1 MQRKEE
7 HQMSEASRTGQ
18 DPPARKT
25 TRRQFISQAGV
36 GIAGASLFTKSAF
49 GGLARKAATKK
60 IGFAMAT
67 FAVVRYTAFDF
78 PIFKKTVSS
87 LGYTPVVNEA
97 DDDPAKQVSNVED
110 LLTLGV
116 DALVLQPVISD
127 AAVSLVQKA
136 KEANVPVLVYNTPIP
151 SADVKGF
158 VARDNIA
165 MGKLI
170 ANAALKDTGLKGNWI
185 VIGGD
190 KGNGVAD
197 LTVVGFH
204 QVVDPY
210 VKNGT
215 MKLVAEYNEK
225 GFDPDIAR
233 TQTEEALTKTNDQLR
248 GVLGMWDDGAIGSLA
263 AINARKLGGKVWLG
277 GQDASE
283 PALRAMVLGQFN
295 TSGFTQFDVMATT
308 AAQLAVKLAKGQSIS
323 SPQTYDTGAGKVPFF
338 PVKIYPV
345 SRANMVVFMKKYP
358 SYADPTH
365 ILFGIPRSKWP
376 KGAAALVGKA

>member
-1 MQRKEE
+1 MSGASRKEDDF
-7 HQMSEASRTGQ
+7 AS
-18 DPPARKT
+18 KKSN
-25 TRRQFISQAGV
+25 RRQFLGQAGL
-36 GIAGASLFTKSAF
+36 GLAGASILARPAF
-49 GGLARKAATKK
+49 GGIRRNSATKK

-78 PIFKKTVSS
+78 PIFKQTVSS

-110 LLTLGV
+110 LLTLGIE
-116 DALVLQPVISD
+116 ALVLQPVISD

-136 KEANVPVLVYNTPIP
+136 KDAGVPVLVYNTPIP

-185 VIGGD
+185 IVGGD

-204 QVVDPY
+204 QVIDKY

-215 MKLVAEYNEK
+215 MKLVAQYNEK
-225 GFDPDIAR
+225 GFDPEIAR
-233 TQTEEALTKTNDQLR
+233 TQTEQALTKTNDDLR
-248 GVLGMWDDGAIGSLA
+248 GVLGMWDDGAIGALA
-263 AINARKLGGKVWLG
+263 AISARRLAGKVWLG

-283 PALRAMVLGQFN
+283 PALRAMLLRQFN
-295 TSGFTQFDVMATT
+295 TSGFTQFDVMAKT
-308 AAQLAVKLAKGQSIS
+308 AAQLAVKLAKGEAIS
-323 SPQTYDTGAGKVPFF
+323 SSQTYDTGAGKVPFF
-338 PVKIYPV
+338 PIQIYPV
-345 SRANMVVFMKKYP
+345 SRANMVSFMKKYP
-358 SYADPTH
+358 SYADPKH
-365 ILFGIPRSKWP
+365 ILFGVPQSQWP

>member
-1 MQRKEE
+1 
-7 HQMSEASRTGQ
+7 MSEASHTGQ

-25 TRRQFISQAGV
+25 TRRRFITQAGV

-204 QVVDPY
+204 QVADPY

-215 MKLVAEYNEK
+215 MKLVAEFQRE
-225 GFDPDIAR
+225 GLRPGHRPDADGGSAHEDERPAAR
-233 TQTEEALTKTNDQLR
+233 RPRHVGRRGDRLSRGDQRSQAGRQGLAR
-248 GVLGMWDDGAIGSLA
+248 GPGC
-263 AINARKLGGKVWLG
+263 
-277 GQDASE
+277 E
-283 PALRAMVLGQFN
+283 
-295 TSGFTQFDVMATT
+295 
-308 AAQLAVKLAKGQSIS
+308 
-323 SPQTYDTGAGKVPFF
+323 
-338 PVKIYPV
+338 
-345 SRANMVVFMKKYP
+345 
-358 SYADPTH
+358 
-365 ILFGIPRSKWP
+365 
-376 KGAAALVGKA
+376 

>member
-1 MQRKEE
+1 MSGASSHEDDAARK
-7 HQMSEASRTGQ
+7 
-18 DPPARKT
+18 KT
-25 TRRQFISQAGV
+25 TRRQFLGQVGLGV
-36 GIAGASLFTKSAF
+36 AGASVLARPAF
-49 GGLARKAATKK
+49 GGLRRKAASKK
-60 IGFAMAT
+60 IGFSMAT

-110 LLTLGV
+110 LLTLGI

-127 AAVSLVQKA
+127 AAVSLVKKA
-136 KEANVPVLVYNTPIP
+136 NDEKVPVLVYNTPIP
-151 SADVKGF
+151 TADVKGF

-185 VIGGD
+185 IIGGD

-204 QVVDPY
+204 QIIDKY

-233 TQTEEALTKTNDQLR
+233 TQTEQALTKTNDNLR
-248 GVLGMWDDGAIGSLA
+248 GVLGMWDDGAIGALA

-283 PALRAMVLGQFN
+283 PALRAMLGRQFN
-295 TSGFTQFDVMATT
+295 TSGFTQFDVMAQT
-308 AAQLAVKLAKGQSIS
+308 AAQLAVKLAKGEKIS
-323 SPQTYDTGAGKVPFF
+323 SPQTYDTGKGKVPFF
-338 PVKIYPV
+338 PIKIYPV
-345 SRANMVVFMKKYP
+345 SRSNMVDFMKKYP
-358 SYADPTH
+358 SYADPRH
-365 ILFGIPRSKWP
+365 ILFGVPQSQWP
-376 KGAAALVGKA
+376 KGAAALVGQG

>member
-1 MQRKEE
+1 
-7 HQMSEASRTGQ
+7 MSGASSHEDDLAGK
-18 DPPARKT
+18 KT
-25 TRRQFISQAGV
+25 TRRQFLGQVGLGV
-36 GIAGASLFTKSAF
+36 AGASALARPAF
-49 GGLARKAATKK
+49 GGIRRKTASKK

-97 DDDPAKQVSNVED
+97 DDDPSKQVSNVED
-110 LLTLGV
+110 LLTLGI

-136 KEANVPVLVYNTPIP
+136 NEAKVPVLVYNTPIP

-170 ANAALKDTGLKGNWI
+170 ANAALKDSGLKGNWI
-185 VIGGD
+185 IIGGD

-204 QVVDPY
+204 QVIDKY

-215 MKLVAEYNEK
+215 MKLIAEYNEK
-225 GFDPDIAR
+225 GFDPDVAR
-233 TQTEEALTKTNDQLR
+233 TQTEQALTKTNDNLR
-248 GVLGMWDDGAIGSLA
+248 GVLGMWDDGAIGALA

-283 PALRAMVLGQFN
+283 PALRAMLARQFN
-295 TSGFTQFDVMATT
+295 TSGFTQFDVMAQT
-308 AAQLAVKLAKGQSIS
+308 AAQLAVKLAKGESIS

-338 PVKIYPV
+338 PIKIYPV
-345 SRANMVVFMKKYP
+345 NRSNMVSFMKKYP
-358 SYADPTH
+358 SYADPKH
-365 ILFGIPRSKWP
+365 ILFGVPRSQWP
-376 KGAAALVGKA
+376 KGAAALVGG

>member
-1 MQRKEE
+1 MSGASHNEE
-7 HQMSEASRTGQ
+7 HL
-18 DPPARKT
+18 PVRKS
-25 TRRQFISQAGV
+25 TRRQFIGQAGV
-36 GIAGASLFTKSAF
+36 GLAGASLLAKPAF
-49 GGLARKAATKK
+49 GGIRRKSASKK
-60 IGFAMAT
+60 IGFSMAT

-97 DDDPAKQVSNVED
+97 DDDPAKQVSNVDD

-136 KEANVPVLVYNTPIP
+136 KDANVPVLVYNTPIP

-185 VIGGD
+185 IIGGD

-204 QVVDPY
+204 QVIDKY

-215 MKLVAEYNEK
+215 MKLVAQYNEQA
-225 GFDPDIAR
+225 FDPNIAR
-233 TQTEEALTKTNDQLR
+233 TQTEQALTKTNDQLR

-283 PALRAMVLGQFN
+283 AALRAMILGQFN
-295 TSGFTQFDVMATT
+295 TSGFTQFDVMAKT
-308 AAQLAVKLAKGQSIS
+308 AAQLAVKLAQGQSIS

-338 PVKIYPV
+338 PIQIYPV
-345 SRANMVVFMKKYP
+345 SRANMVSFMKKYP
-358 SYADPTH
+358 SYADPKH
-365 ILFGIPRSKWP
+365 ILFGVPESQWP
-376 KGAAALVGKA
+376 KGAAALVGKS